1 MRLLNY
7 MCSCMADFLFLLYNL
22 IVASNILK
30 HVAVNTVYSV
40 RGGVGLVVGFIAIL
54 AENSS

>member
-1 MRLLNY
+1 